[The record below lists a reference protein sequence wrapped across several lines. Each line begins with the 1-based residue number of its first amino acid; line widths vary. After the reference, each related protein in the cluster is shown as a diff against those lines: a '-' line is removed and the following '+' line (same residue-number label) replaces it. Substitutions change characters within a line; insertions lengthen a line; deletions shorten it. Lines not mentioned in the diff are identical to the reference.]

1 MLIEGRDSLRV
12 VIGTRSVHNRPVVS
26 LDKPLYME
34 GMKTTCPVILLD
46 SLCSFLPANQ
56 KEEKPSNSLKLEL
69 NGQPGQPSRTS
80 FVI

>member
-1 MLIEGRDSLRV
+1 MKGRDSLRV
-12 VIGTRSVHNRPVVS
+12 VIGARSVHNRPVVS
-26 LDKPLYME
+26 LGKPANPLHRRCKDDMFCDPP
-34 GMKTTCPVILLD
+34 GFSLFL
-46 SLCSFLPANQ
+46 SLCQS